1 MCGLFGFVHYGKDK
15 MKNLADLTN
24 SLAEQATV
32 RGTDATGIAYCKKNN
47 CGIPT
52 FANTTTGVT
61 LQQQGIYHITATAVG
76 TGTTAGIVTITLLED
91 GVAIPSAFSSQTITT
106 PNTELR
112 TFVIDAYVLVD
123 SDCLLGNNTTVA
135 KSLSLQNTGVDAT
148 FTSVVFN
155 VEKVV

>member
-1 MCGLFGFVHYGKDK
+1 MSNLLLGL
-15 MKNLADLTN
+15 KNFT
-24 SLAEQATV
+24 SQTV
-32 RGTDATGIAYCKKNN
+32 TTLGSINLGNVYRRYCKKNN

-52 FANTTTGVT
+52 FSNTTTGVT

-91 GVAIPSAFSSQTITT
+91 GVAIPSAFSSETITT

-112 TFVIDAYVLVD
+112 TFVIDTYVLVD
-123 SDCLLGNNTTVA
+123 SDCLLGRNTTVA
-135 KSLSLQNTGVDAT
+135 KTLSLQNTGVDAT